1 MTALNGIR
9 VIDLTMWFQGPVAG
23 QHLADFGAE
32 VIKVERPQGGDLGR
46 GVRSIK
52 AVPVGDWNQ
61 YFLVI
66 NRNKKSLAL
75 DLNTDEGREVM
86 YKLAAE
92 ADVFLTNLT
101 SENLEKW
108 QVTYDKLHE
117 INPRLVY
124 AMCSGFGPMT
134 KSTRPSFD
142 LTVQALTGI
151 MTRLGEPGQP
161 PIYLGMGSGD
171 AMGGLMAAYGIM
183 VALHARRKTGKGQF
197 LDASLYGAQ
206 LFLAAPTL
214 QPYLATREEL
224 YSKQQSRKNAPNPLW
239 NTYRCADSLTQFAS
253 GERPSPDGRGES
265 KDEWLFVCMA
275 SNQDSWAKLTGALDA
290 PDLAADPRFATP
302 EARAENNAALIEAL
316 DTIFAKQTRDY
327 WLRRFAESL
336 PSPSGRG
343 MSGAAGLGEGVT
355 AAPINNLADLAEDP
369 QAWANNY
376 FTKTHCDEVNREV
389 TVRGLPITL
398 SKTPGAVRTLGPELG
413 QHTEEILTETLG
425 YTWEQV
431 GELKE
436 AGAIL

>member
-1 MTALNGIR
+1 MNALSGIR

-32 VIKVERPQGGDLGR
+32 VIHVERPQGGDLGR

-75 DLNTDEGREVM
+75 DLNTEHAREVL
-86 YKLAAE
+86 YRLVAQS
-92 ADVFLTNLT
+92 DVFLTNLT

-108 QVTYDKLHE
+108 QVTYERLRA

-124 AMCSGFGPMT
+124 AMCSGFGPFT

-183 VALHARRKTGKGQF
+183 VALHARRKTGRGQF

-214 QPYLATREEL
+214 QPYLATRDER
-224 YSKQQSRKNAPNPLW
+224 YSKQQSRRNAPNPLW
-239 NTYRCADSLTQFAS
+239 NRYQAS
-253 GERPSPDGRGES
+253 D
-265 KDEWLFVCMA
+265 KWLFVCMPN
-275 SNQDSWAKLTGALDA
+275 NQGGWAKLAAALDA
-290 PDLAADPRFATP
+290 PDLAAEGRFQTA
-302 EARAENNAALIEAL
+302 EGRAENNAALIAVL
-316 DTIFAKQTRDY
+316 DSVFTKQTADE
-327 WLRRFAESL
+327 WMWRFN
-336 PSPSGRG
+336 
-343 MSGAAGLGEGVT
+343 AAGVV
-355 AAPINNLADLAEDP
+355 AAAINNLAQLAEDP
-369 QAWANNY
+369 QAWANGY
-376 FTKTHCDEVNREV
+376 FAKTHCDEVDREV
-389 TVRGLPITL
+389 TVRGLPIGL
-398 SKTPGAVRTLGPELG
+398 SKTPGSVRTLGPELG

-425 YTWEQV
+425 YTWDQV